1 MRTWIIT
8 ARMPSGEELPIGL
21 AQASSEEAALFRGRS
36 KAASLSRPGDD
47 YEIIV
52 RPADGGPFAS

>member
-8 ARMPSGEELPIGL
+8 ARAPSGEELPIGL
-21 AQASSEEAALFRGRS
+21 AQASSESAALARARS
-36 KAASLSRPGDD
+36 KAAELPHRGSG

-52 RPADGGPFAS
+52 RPADALAV